1 MNNKSNPYTYGII
14 LILLTYLS
22 FGILDTIQKTAVQYH
37 SVFVLLFVKYTFCL
51 IFSFFIAKKNNV
63 KNYYLSNNYKIQITR
78 CILSVCEAC
87 FFVLSFRYLALAEA
101 HTIGSLA
108 PVLVVFFSYLILKE
122 KINLATW
129 VAIGISFFGVILI
142 MRPGL
147 TIFNPYLVIPL
158 LAAFFYSLFQIA
170 TRLNAR
176 YDNNETMLFYNG
188 LIGVIITSILSIF
201 FWQPLH
207 SFSFIFFIFVGF
219 FFCMGLFLQ
228 IKALSITP
236 ASVLAPYN
244 YTIIVW
250 AIFFGLI
257 VYKEIPD
264 IFTIIGAIII
274 IASGVFI
281 FRYSYKQL

>member
-63 KNYYLSNNYKIQITR
+63 KNYYLSNNYRIQITR
-78 CILSVCEAC
+78 CVLSVCEAC
-87 FFVLSFRYLALAEA
+87 FFVLSFRYLALADA
-101 HTIGSLA
+101 HTIGSLS
-108 PVLVVFFSYLILKE
+108 PVLVVFFSYLILRE

-147 TIFNPYLVIPL
+147 TIFNPYLFIPL

-170 TRLNAR
+170 TRLNAQ
-176 YDNNETMLFYNG
+176 YDDNETMLFYNG

-207 SFSFIFFIFVGF
+207 SFSFIFFIFLGF
-219 FFCMGLFLQ
+219 FFCAGLFLQ

-250 AIFFGLI
+250 AILFGFV

-274 IASGVFI
+274 VVSGLFI
-281 FRYSYKQL
+281 FRYSYK

>member
-1 MNNKSNPYTYGII
+1 MDNKSNPYSYGII

-37 SVFVLLFVKYTFCL
+37 SVFVLLFVKYSFCL

-63 KNYYLSNNYKIQITR
+63 KKYYLSNNYKIQFTR
-78 CILSVCEAC
+78 CVLSVCEAC
-87 FFVLSFRYLALAEA
+87 FFVLSFRYLALADA

-129 VAIGISFFGVILI
+129 VAIGISFFGVLLI
-142 MRPGL
+142 MRPGI

-170 TRLNAR
+170 TRLNAQ
-176 YDNNETMLFYNG
+176 YDDSETMLFYNG
-188 LIGVIITSILSIF
+188 LIGVIITSILSLF

-207 SFSFIFFIFVGF
+207 SFSFIFFIFLGF

-250 AIFFGLI
+250 AILFGLV

-264 IFTIIGAIII
+264 IFTIVGAIII
-274 IASGVFI
+274 VASGVFI
-281 FRYSYKQL
+281 FRYSYK

>member
-78 CILSVCEAC
+78 CVLSVCEAC
-87 FFVLSFRYLALAEA
+87 FFVLSFRYLALADA
-101 HTIGSLA
+101 HTIGSLS
-108 PVLVVFFSYLILKE
+108 PVLVVFFSYLILRE

-170 TRLNAR
+170 TRLNAQ
-176 YDNNETMLFYNG
+176 YDDNETMLFYNG

-207 SFSFIFFIFVGF
+207 SFSFIFFIFLGF
-219 FFCMGLFLQ
+219 FFCTGLFLQ

-250 AIFFGLI
+250 AILFGFV

-274 IASGVFI
+274 VASGVFI
-281 FRYSYKQL
+281 FRYSYK

>member
-1 MNNKSNPYTYGII
+1 MNNKSNPYSYGII

-63 KNYYLSNNYKIQITR
+63 KKYYLSNNYKIQITR
-78 CILSVCEAC
+78 CVLSVCEAC
-87 FFVLSFRYLALAEA
+87 FFVLSFRYLALADA
-101 HTIGSLA
+101 HTIGSLS

-129 VAIGISFFGVILI
+129 VAIGISFFGVLLI

-170 TRLNAR
+170 TRLNAQ
-176 YDNNETMLFYNG
+176 YDDNETMLFYNG
-188 LIGVIITSILSIF
+188 LIGVIITSILSLF

-207 SFSFIFFIFVGF
+207 SFSFIFFIFLGF

-250 AIFFGLI
+250 AILFGLV

-274 IASGVFI
+274 VVSGVFI
-281 FRYSYKQL
+281 FRYSYK

>member
-1 MNNKSNPYTYGII
+1 MNYKSNPYSYGII

-176 YDNNETMLFYNG
+176 YDDNETMLFYNG

-274 IASGVFI
+274 VASGVFI
-281 FRYSYKQL
+281 FRYSYK

>member
-1 MNNKSNPYTYGII
+1 MNNKSNPYSYGII

-63 KNYYLSNNYKIQITR
+63 KKYYLSNNYKIQITR
-78 CILSVCEAC
+78 CVLSVCEAC
-87 FFVLSFRYLALAEA
+87 FFVLSFRYLALADA
-101 HTIGSLA
+101 HTIGSLS
-108 PVLVVFFSYLILKE
+108 PVLVVFFSYLILRE

-129 VAIGISFFGVILI
+129 VAIGVSFFGVILI

-170 TRLNAR
+170 TRLNAQ
-176 YDNNETMLFYNG
+176 YDDNETMLFYNG

-207 SFSFIFFIFVGF
+207 SFSFIFFIFLGF
-219 FFCMGLFLQ
+219 FFCAGLFLQ

-250 AIFFGLI
+250 AILFGFV

-274 IASGVFI
+274 VASGVFI
-281 FRYSYKQL
+281 FRYSYK

>member
-78 CILSVCEAC
+78 CVLSVCEAC
-87 FFVLSFRYLALAEA
+87 FFVLSFRYLALADA
-101 HTIGSLA
+101 HTIGSLS

-129 VAIGISFFGVILI
+129 VAIGISFFGVLLI

-147 TIFNPYLVIPL
+147 TIFNPYLFIPL

-170 TRLNAR
+170 TRLNAQ
-176 YDNNETMLFYNG
+176 YDDNETMLFYNG

-207 SFSFIFFIFVGF
+207 SFSFIFFIFLGF

-274 IASGVFI
+274 VASGVFI
-281 FRYSYKQL
+281 FRYSYK

>member
-63 KNYYLSNNYKIQITR
+63 KKYYLSNNYKIQITR
-78 CILSVCEAC
+78 CVLSVCEAC
-87 FFVLSFRYLALAEA
+87 FFVLSFRYLALADA
-101 HTIGSLA
+101 HTIGSLS
-108 PVLVVFFSYLILKE
+108 PVLVVFFSYLILRE

-170 TRLNAR
+170 TRLNAQ
-176 YDNNETMLFYNG
+176 YDDNETMLFYNG

-207 SFSFIFFIFVGF
+207 SFSFIFFIFLGF

-274 IASGVFI
+274 VASGVFI
-281 FRYSYKQL
+281 FRYSYK

>member
-1 MNNKSNPYTYGII
+1 MNNKSNPYAYGII

-87 FFVLSFRYLALAEA
+87 FFVLSFRYLALADA
-101 HTIGSLA
+101 HTIGSLS
-108 PVLVVFFSYLILKE
+108 PVLVVFFSYLILRE

-147 TIFNPYLVIPL
+147 TIFNPYLIIPL

-170 TRLNAR
+170 TRLNAQ

-207 SFSFIFFIFVGF
+207 SFSFIFFIFLGF

-250 AIFFGLI
+250 AILFGLV

-274 IASGVFI
+274 VASGVFI
-281 FRYSYKQL
+281 FRYSYK

>member
-1 MNNKSNPYTYGII
+1 MNNKSNPYSYGII

-63 KNYYLSNNYKIQITR
+63 KKYYLSNNYKIQITR
-78 CILSVCEAC
+78 CVLSVCEAC
-87 FFVLSFRYLALAEA
+87 FFVLSFRYLALADA
-101 HTIGSLA
+101 HTIGSLS
-108 PVLVVFFSYLILKE
+108 PVLVVFFSYLILRE

-170 TRLNAR
+170 TSFNAQ
-176 YDNNETMLFYNG
+176 YDDNETMLFYSG

-207 SFSFIFFIFVGF
+207 SFSFIFFIFLGF
-219 FFCMGLFLQ
+219 FFCAGLFLQ

-250 AIFFGLI
+250 AILFGFV

-274 IASGVFI
+274 VASGVFI
-281 FRYSYKQL
+281 FRYSYK

>member
-87 FFVLSFRYLALAEA
+87 FFVLSFRYLALADA
-101 HTIGSLA
+101 HTIGSLS
-108 PVLVVFFSYLILKE
+108 PVLVVFFSYLILRE

-170 TRLNAR
+170 TRLNAQ
-176 YDNNETMLFYNG
+176 YDDNETMLFYNG

-207 SFSFIFFIFVGF
+207 SFSFIFFIFLGF

-274 IASGVFI
+274 VASGVFI
-281 FRYSYKQL
+281 FRYSYK

>member
-1 MNNKSNPYTYGII
+1 MNKKSNPYTYGII

-37 SVFVLLFVKYTFCL
+37 SVFVLLFVKYTFWL

-63 KNYYLSNNYKIQITR
+63 KKYYLSNNYKIQITR
-78 CILSVCEAC
+78 CVLSVCEAC
-87 FFVLSFRYLALAEA
+87 FFVLSFRYLALADA
-101 HTIGSLA
+101 HTIGSLS
-108 PVLVVFFSYLILKE
+108 PVLVVFFSYLILRE

-170 TRLNAR
+170 TRLNAQ
-176 YDNNETMLFYNG
+176 YDDNETMLFYNG

-207 SFSFIFFIFVGF
+207 SFSFIFFIFLGF

-274 IASGVFI
+274 VASGVFI
-281 FRYSYKQL
+281 FRYSYK

>member
-1 MNNKSNPYTYGII
+1 MNNKSNPYAYGII

-87 FFVLSFRYLALAEA
+87 FFVLSFRYLALADA
-101 HTIGSLA
+101 HTIGSLS
-108 PVLVVFFSYLILKE
+108 PVLVVFFSYLILRE

-147 TIFNPYLVIPL
+147 TIFNPYLIIPL

-170 TRLNAR
+170 TRLNAQ
-176 YDNNETMLFYNG
+176 YDDNETMLFYNG

-207 SFSFIFFIFVGF
+207 SFSFIFFIFLGF

-250 AIFFGLI
+250 AILFGLV

-274 IASGVFI
+274 VASGVFI
-281 FRYSYKQL
+281 FRYSYK

>member
-1 MNNKSNPYTYGII
+1 MNNKSNPYAYGII

-63 KNYYLSNNYKIQITR
+63 KKYYLSNNYKIQITR

-87 FFVLSFRYLALAEA
+87 FFILSFRYLALADA
-101 HTIGSLA
+101 HTIGSLS

-129 VAIGISFFGVILI
+129 LAIGISFFGVLLI

-147 TIFNPYLVIPL
+147 TIFNPYLIIPL
-158 LAAFFYSLFQIA
+158 FAAFFYSLFQIA
-170 TRLNAR
+170 TRLNAQ
-176 YDNNETMLFYNG
+176 YDDNETMLFYNG
-188 LIGVIITSILSIF
+188 LMGVIITSILSLF

-207 SFSFIFFIFVGF
+207 SFSFIFFIFLGF

-274 IASGVFI
+274 VASGVFI
-281 FRYSYKQL
+281 FRYSYK

>member
-1 MNNKSNPYTYGII
+1 MNNKSNPYSYGII

-87 FFVLSFRYLALAEA
+87 FFVLSFRYLALADA
-101 HTIGSLA
+101 HTIGSLS

-129 VAIGISFFGVILI
+129 VAIGISFFGVLLI

-170 TRLNAR
+170 TRLNAQ
-176 YDNNETMLFYNG
+176 YDDNETMLFYNG
-188 LIGVIITSILSIF
+188 LIGVIITSILSLF

-207 SFSFIFFIFVGF
+207 SFSFIFFIFLGF

-274 IASGVFI
+274 VASGVFI
-281 FRYSYKQL
+281 FRYSYK

>member
-1 MNNKSNPYTYGII
+1 MNNKSNPYSYGII

-63 KNYYLSNNYKIQITR
+63 KKYYLSNNYKIQITR

-87 FFVLSFRYLALAEA
+87 FFILSFRYLALADA
-101 HTIGSLA
+101 HTIGSLS

-129 VAIGISFFGVILI
+129 LAIGISFFGVLLI

-147 TIFNPYLVIPL
+147 TIFNPYLIIPL
-158 LAAFFYSLFQIA
+158 FAAFFYSLFQIA
-170 TRLNAR
+170 TRLNAQ
-176 YDNNETMLFYNG
+176 YDDNETMLFYNG
-188 LIGVIITSILSIF
+188 LMGVIITSILSLF

-207 SFSFIFFIFVGF
+207 SFSFIFFIFLGF

-274 IASGVFI
+274 VASGVFI
-281 FRYSYKQL
+281 FRYSYK

>member
-1 MNNKSNPYTYGII
+1 MNYKSNPYSYGII

-129 VAIGISFFGVILI
+129 VAIGISFFGVLLI

-176 YDNNETMLFYNG
+176 YDDNETMLFYNG

-274 IASGVFI
+274 VASGVFI
-281 FRYSYKQL
+281 FRYSYK

>member
-1 MNNKSNPYTYGII
+1 MNYKSNPYSYGII

-176 YDNNETMLFYNG
+176 YDDNATMLFYNG

-274 IASGVFI
+274 VASGVFI
-281 FRYSYKQL
+281 FRYSYK

>member
-1 MNNKSNPYTYGII
+1 MNNKSNPYSYGII

-63 KNYYLSNNYKIQITR
+63 KKYYLSNNYKIQITR
-78 CILSVCEAC
+78 CVLSVCEAC
-87 FFVLSFRYLALAEA
+87 FFVLSFRYLALADA
-101 HTIGSLA
+101 HTIGSLS

-122 KINLATW
+122 NINLATW
-129 VAIGISFFGVILI
+129 VAIGISFFGVLLI

-170 TRLNAR
+170 TRLNAQ
-176 YDNNETMLFYNG
+176 YDDNETMLFYNG

-207 SFSFIFFIFVGF
+207 SFSFIFFIFLGF

-250 AIFFGLI
+250 AILFGLV

-274 IASGVFI
+274 VVSGVFI
-281 FRYSYKQL
+281 FRYSYK

>member
-1 MNNKSNPYTYGII
+1 MNKKSNPYTYGII

-78 CILSVCEAC
+78 CVLSVCEAC
-87 FFVLSFRYLALAEA
+87 FFVLSFRYLALADA
-101 HTIGSLA
+101 HTIGSLS
-108 PVLVVFFSYLILKE
+108 PVLVVFFSYLILRE

-147 TIFNPYLVIPL
+147 TIFNPYLIIPL

-170 TRLNAR
+170 TRLNAQ
-176 YDNNETMLFYNG
+176 YDDNETMLFYNG

-207 SFSFIFFIFVGF
+207 SFSFIFFIFLGF

-274 IASGVFI
+274 VASGVFI
-281 FRYSYKQL
+281 FRYSYK

>member
-1 MNNKSNPYTYGII
+1 MNYKSNPYSYGII

-274 IASGVFI
+274 VASGVFI
-281 FRYSYKQL
+281 FRYSYK

>member
-1 MNNKSNPYTYGII
+1 MNNKSNPYSYGII

-63 KNYYLSNNYKIQITR
+63 KKYYLSNNYKIQITR
-78 CILSVCEAC
+78 CVLSVCEAC
-87 FFVLSFRYLALAEA
+87 FFVLSFRYLALADA
-101 HTIGSLA
+101 HTIGSLS
-108 PVLVVFFSYLILKE
+108 PVLVVFFSYLLLKE

-129 VAIGISFFGVILI
+129 IAIGISFFGVLLI

-170 TRLNAR
+170 TRLNAQ
-176 YDNNETMLFYNG
+176 YDDNETMLFYNG
-188 LIGVIITSILSIF
+188 LIGVIITSILSLF

-207 SFSFIFFIFVGF
+207 SFSFIFFIFLGF

-250 AIFFGLI
+250 AILFGFV

-274 IASGVFI
+274 VASGVFI
-281 FRYSYKQL
+281 FRYSYK

>member
-1 MNNKSNPYTYGII
+1 MNKKSNPYTYGII

-87 FFVLSFRYLALAEA
+87 FFVLSFRYLALADA
-101 HTIGSLA
+101 HTIGSLS
-108 PVLVVFFSYLILKE
+108 PVLVVFFSYLILRE

-170 TRLNAR
+170 TRLNAQ
-176 YDNNETMLFYNG
+176 YDDNETMLFYNG

-207 SFSFIFFIFVGF
+207 SFSFIFFIFLGF

-250 AIFFGLI
+250 AILFGLV

-274 IASGVFI
+274 VVSGLFI
-281 FRYSYKQL
+281 FRYSYK

>member
-1 MNNKSNPYTYGII
+1 MNKKSNPYTYGII

-87 FFVLSFRYLALAEA
+87 FFVLSFRYLALADA
-101 HTIGSLA
+101 HTIGSLS

-129 VAIGISFFGVILI
+129 IAIGISFFGVLLI

-170 TRLNAR
+170 TRLNAQ
-176 YDNNETMLFYNG
+176 YDDNETMLFYNG
-188 LIGVIITSILSIF
+188 LIGVIITSILSLF

-207 SFSFIFFIFVGF
+207 SFSFIFFIFLGF

-274 IASGVFI
+274 VVSGVFI
-281 FRYSYKQL
+281 FRYSYK

>member
-78 CILSVCEAC
+78 CVLSVCEAC
-87 FFVLSFRYLALAEA
+87 FFVLSFRYLALADA
-101 HTIGSLA
+101 HTIGSLS
-108 PVLVVFFSYLILKE
+108 PVLVVFFSYLILRE

-170 TRLNAR
+170 TRLNAQ
-176 YDNNETMLFYNG
+176 YDDNETMLFYNG

-207 SFSFIFFIFVGF
+207 SFSFIFFIFLGF
-219 FFCMGLFLQ
+219 FFCAGLFLQ

-250 AIFFGLI
+250 AILFGFI

-274 IASGVFI
+274 VASGVFI
-281 FRYSYKQL
+281 FRYSYK

>member
-87 FFVLSFRYLALAEA
+87 FFVLSFRYLALADA
-101 HTIGSLA
+101 HTIGSLS

-129 VAIGISFFGVILI
+129 VAIGISFFGVLLI

-170 TRLNAR
+170 TRLNAQ
-176 YDNNETMLFYNG
+176 YDDNETMLFYNG

-207 SFSFIFFIFVGF
+207 SFSFIFFIFLGF

-274 IASGVFI
+274 VASGVFI
-281 FRYSYKQL
+281 FRYSYK

>member
-1 MNNKSNPYTYGII
+1 MKNKSNPYSYGII

-63 KNYYLSNNYKIQITR
+63 KKYYLSNNYKIQITR
-78 CILSVCEAC
+78 CVLSVCEAC
-87 FFVLSFRYLALAEA
+87 FFVLSFRYLALADA
-101 HTIGSLA
+101 HTIGSLS
-108 PVLVVFFSYLILKE
+108 PVLVVFFSYLILRE

-170 TRLNAR
+170 TRLNAQ
-176 YDNNETMLFYNG
+176 YDDNETMLFYNG

-207 SFSFIFFIFVGF
+207 SFSFIFFIFLGF

-274 IASGVFI
+274 VASGVFI
-281 FRYSYKQL
+281 FRYSYK

>member
-1 MNNKSNPYTYGII
+1 M
-14 LILLTYLS
+14 L
-22 FGILDTIQKTAVQYH
+22 
-37 SVFVLLFVKYTFCL
+37 KYTFCL

-63 KNYYLSNNYKIQITR
+63 KKYYLSNNYKIQITR

-87 FFVLSFRYLALAEA
+87 FFVLSFRYLALADA
-101 HTIGSLA
+101 HTIGSLS

-129 VAIGISFFGVILI
+129 VAIGISFFGVLLI

-170 TRLNAR
+170 TRLNAQ
-176 YDNNETMLFYNG
+176 YDDNETMLFYNG

-207 SFSFIFFIFVGF
+207 SFSFIFFIFLGF

-250 AIFFGLI
+250 AILFGFV

-274 IASGVFI
+274 VASGVFI
-281 FRYSYKQL
+281 FRYSYK

>member
-1 MNNKSNPYTYGII
+1 MNNKSNPYSYGII

-63 KNYYLSNNYKIQITR
+63 KKYYLSNNYKIQITR
-78 CILSVCEAC
+78 CVLSVCEAC
-87 FFVLSFRYLALAEA
+87 FFVLSFRYLALADA
-101 HTIGSLA
+101 HTIGSLS

-129 VAIGISFFGVILI
+129 VAIGISFFGVLLI

-170 TRLNAR
+170 TRLNAQ
-176 YDNNETMLFYNG
+176 YDDNETMLFYNG
-188 LIGVIITSILSIF
+188 LVGVIITSILSIF

-207 SFSFIFFIFVGF
+207 SFSFIFFIFLGF
-219 FFCMGLFLQ
+219 FFCAGLFLQ

-250 AIFFGLI
+250 AILFGFV

-274 IASGVFI
+274 VVSGVFV
-281 FRYSYKQL
+281 FRYSYK

>member
-1 MNNKSNPYTYGII
+1 
-14 LILLTYLS
+14 
-22 FGILDTIQKTAVQYH
+22 
-37 SVFVLLFVKYTFCL
+37 
-51 IFSFFIAKKNNV
+51 
-63 KNYYLSNNYKIQITR
+63 
-78 CILSVCEAC
+78 
-87 FFVLSFRYLALAEA
+87 
-101 HTIGSLA
+101 
-108 PVLVVFFSYLILKE
+108 
-122 KINLATW
+122 
-129 VAIGISFFGVILI
+129 

-147 TIFNPYLVIPL
+147 TMFNPYLVIPL

-170 TRLNAR
+170 TRLNAQ
-176 YDNNETMLFYNG
+176 YDDNETMLFYNG
-188 LIGVIITSILSIF
+188 LIGVIITSILSLF

-207 SFSFIFFIFVGF
+207 SFSFIFFIFLGF

-274 IASGVFI
+274 VASGVFI
-281 FRYSYKQL
+281 FRYSYK

>member
-1 MNNKSNPYTYGII
+1 MNNKSNPYSYGII

-63 KNYYLSNNYKIQITR
+63 KKYYLSNNYKIQITR
-78 CILSVCEAC
+78 CVLSVCEAC
-87 FFVLSFRYLALAEA
+87 FFVLSFRYLALADA
-101 HTIGSLA
+101 HTIGSLS

-129 VAIGISFFGVILI
+129 VVIGISFFGVLLI
-142 MRPGL
+142 MLPGL

-170 TRLNAR
+170 TRLNAQ
-176 YDNNETMLFYNG
+176 YDDNETMLFYNG
-188 LIGVIITSILSIF
+188 LIGVIITSILSLF

-207 SFSFIFFIFVGF
+207 SFSFIFFIFLGF

-274 IASGVFI
+274 VASGVFI
-281 FRYSYKQL
+281 FRYSYK

>member
-1 MNNKSNPYTYGII
+1 MNNKSNPYSYGII

-63 KNYYLSNNYKIQITR
+63 KKYYLSNNYKIQITR
-78 CILSVCEAC
+78 CVLSVCEAC
-87 FFVLSFRYLALAEA
+87 FFVLSFRYLALADA
-101 HTIGSLA
+101 HTIGSLS

-129 VAIGISFFGVILI
+129 VAIGISFFGVLLI

-170 TRLNAR
+170 TRLNAQ
-176 YDNNETMLFYNG
+176 YDDNETMLFYNG

-207 SFSFIFFIFVGF
+207 SFSFIFFIFLGF

-250 AIFFGLI
+250 AILFGLV

-274 IASGVFI
+274 VASGVFI
-281 FRYSYKQL
+281 FRYSYK